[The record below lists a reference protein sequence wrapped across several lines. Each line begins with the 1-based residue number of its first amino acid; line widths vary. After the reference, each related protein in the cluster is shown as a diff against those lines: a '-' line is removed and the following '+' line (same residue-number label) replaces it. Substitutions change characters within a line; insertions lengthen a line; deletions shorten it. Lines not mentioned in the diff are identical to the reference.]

1 MIRTD
6 HLRPGIQGAP
16 GAGSCPNG
24 PARPGNYGVE
34 KHQRRIVYER
44 RIRQQNVS
52 AAPTM
57 NESVTPDQTPPG
69 SSTTW
74 HEAAELFRRFRDGDS
89 AALDDLVRLL
99 TPVLWHV
106 VRAYGLEQDHAEDV
120 VQTTWLRL
128 VRGHAKI
135 ADPQAVSSWVIVS
148 ARREAWR
155 VAKQSKRVSAVDD
168 DILAEHIP
176 DAASAESHVVLTD
189 DQRQLWAAVNTLNE
203 RCRRLLRVVA
213 FEDRPDYASLAK
225 DLAMPVGSIGP
236 TRGRCLTKLR
246 EALSAQGGRP

>member
-1 MIRTD
+1 
-6 HLRPGIQGAP
+6 
-16 GAGSCPNG
+16 
-24 PARPGNYGVE
+24 
-34 KHQRRIVYER
+34 
-44 RIRQQNVS
+44 
-52 AAPTM
+52 M
-57 NESVTPDQTPPG
+57 NESVTPDRKYPD

-74 HEAAELFRRFRDGDS
+74 HEAAELFRRFRDGET
-89 AALDDLVRLL
+89 AALDDLVRLF
-99 TPVLWHV
+99 TPVLWQV
-106 VRAYGLEQDHAEDV
+106 VRAYRLEHDQAEDV

-135 ADPQAVSSWVIVS
+135 TDPQAISSWVIVS

-155 VAKQSKRVSAVDD
+155 VARQAKRVSAVEDD
-168 DILAEHIP
+168 VLARQIP
-176 DAASAESHVVLTD
+176 DAASAESQVVLSD
-189 DQRQLWAAVNTLNE
+189 SQRQLWDAVNALNE

-246 EALSAQGGRP
+246 EALSAQGGR